1 MNMSSI
7 DYTPFWEESLK
18 QIHNEFLEEEKENEF
33 KMWFNISYVESK
45 ENKIIASVPSS
56 YMNDQMEIRGYKK
69 IIKDKLSEISG
80 LDLDLDIIVIA
91 KNKATP
97 ISTETESV
105 EKKIEQKPT
114 ISNSTEKIVE
124 QKQHPLLKPIFT
136 FENFVSSEENE
147 FVYNACLAS
156 AKNPGKGYNPLLIY
170 GGVGLGKTHLMQ
182 AIGNE
187 IYKNNSNLKI
197 IYITSEDFTTEFIH
211 SIQSNTTSQFKMK
224 YRKADVL
231 LIDDIQFFQAKEAT
245 QEELF
250 HIFNALYENNKQLV
264 FTCDRPVSELK
275 SMTERLRSRFQRG
288 INADIHMP
296 KYEIRCAIIE
306 HKMKLMGKS
315 LPSEIVDLI
324 AQNIQSNIRDLE
336 GCLDTIVSFAELTKG
351 SFTIDMAKKIIFNTF
366 TQEASPVSIEA
377 IQRVVAEYFNLS
389 YSDMKSKKRPK
400 NISFP
405 RQIAFYLASEMTEY
419 STTEIG
425 QEFGGRDHTTVMHGC
440 QKIVDK
446 LNSDSS
452 FEETIQILKKKIKE
466 FKKE

>member
-7 DYTPFWEESLK
+7 DYTPFWDECLK
-18 QIHNEFLEEEKENEF
+18 QIHQEFIEDEKESEF
-33 KMWFNISYVESK
+33 KMWFNISYVSSH
-45 ENKIIASVPSS
+45 ENKITASVPSS

-69 IIKDKLSEISG
+69 LIKEKLLEISG
-80 LDLDLDIIVIA
+80 LDLDLEIIVIK
-91 KNKATP
+91 KNKTASSS
-97 ISTETESV
+97 IETETSETKVETKHSFETASKEDE
-105 EKKIEQKPT
+105 EKKH
-114 ISNSTEKIVE
+114 
-124 QKQHPLLKPIFT
+124 HPLLNPMYT
-136 FENFVSSEENE
+136 FENFVSSDENE

-187 IYKNNSNLKI
+187 LYKTSNLKI
-197 IYITSEDFTTEFIH
+197 IYISAENFTNEFIH
-211 SIQSNTTSQFKMK
+211 SLQSKTQSQFKMK

-231 LIDDIQFFQAKEAT
+231 LIDDIHFFQGKEGT

-288 INADIHMP
+288 INTDIHMP

-306 HKMKLMGKS
+306 HKMKLMGKT

-324 AQNIQSNIRDLE
+324 AQNIQTNIRDLE
-336 GCLDTIVSFAELTKG
+336 ACLNTIVSYAELTKG
-351 SFTIDMAKKIIFNTF
+351 PFTTELAKKIIFNTF

-377 IQRVVAEYFNLS
+377 IQKVVAEYFNLN
-389 YSDMKSKKRPK
+389 YSDMRSKKRPK

-405 RQIAFYLASEMTEY
+405 RQVAFYLASEMTEY

-425 QEFGGRDHTTVMHGC
+425 QEFGGRDHSTVMHGC

-446 LNSDSS
+446 LNSDAS
-452 FEETIQILKKKIKE
+452 FEETIQILMKKIKE